1 MKNLIIVRHCKSS
14 WKDPSLSDFDRPLN
28 KRGNIDG
35 ELMSNYLR
43 EKEKKIDKLI
53 LSTSIRTRLT
63 SKYFIEKIH
72 FNSISYLDELYHA
85 SYSEIIKII
94 SKIENNFN
102 NIMVIGHNPGLTELI
117 NYFTDMRIYNIPTT
131 GIIKVEFKEAKWS
144 KITENKGKIVYKKF
158 PKELKL

>member
-102 NIMVIGHNPGLTELI
+102 NLMVIGHNPGLTELI
-117 NYFTDMRIYNIPTT
+117 NHFTDMRIYNIPTS
-131 GIIKVEFKEAKWS
+131 GIIKVEFKEDKWS

>member
-14 WKDPSLSDFDRPLN
+14 WADLSLSDFDRPLN

-35 ELMSNYLR
+35 ELMSSYLR

-53 LSTSIRTRLT
+53 SSTSKRTRLT

-117 NYFTDMRIYNIPTT
+117 NQNTSMNIYNLPTT
-131 GIIKVEFKEAKWS
+131 GVVKVKFKGDKWER
-144 KITENKGKIVYKKF
+144 ITENKGKIVYKKF

>member
-53 LSTSIRTRLT
+53 SSTSKRTRLT

-117 NYFTDMRIYNIPTT
+117 NQNTSMNIYNLPTT
-131 GIIKVEFKEAKWS
+131 GVVKVKFKGDKWER
-144 KITENKGKIVYKKF
+144 ITENKGKIVYKKF

>member
-28 KRGNIDG
+28 KRGNIDC
-35 ELMSNYLR
+35 ELMSNYVR

-117 NYFTDMRIYNIPTT
+117 NHFTDMRIYNIPTT

>member
-117 NYFTDMRIYNIPTT
+117 NHFTDMRIYNIPTT

>member
-43 EKEKKIDKLI
+43 KKEKKIDKLI
-53 LSTSIRTRLT
+53 LSTSKRTRLT

-117 NYFTDMRIYNIPTT
+117 NHFTDMRIYNIPTT